1 MTVIFRDTKTILL
14 KTYKTGSTSLH
25 YYLYDMFKDNPEVIF
40 TDLSIGHDTFI
51 ELHDLINFD
60 ISDYK
65 IVAVIRYPIQYMNSV
80 YNQFIFDK
88 DKQAKSL
95 KIIRLIDK
103 VSVKLGFILFY
114 IYFCMIHK
122 KKTNIVNANFSLIL
136 TYPYNNLHIVNY
148 FRMNELKKYVPK
160 FSLKDFRTYKLRK
173 HSNRKLLNVII
184 KPFRQKI
191 LKDFKPEIDLLI
203 WCEYEKL
210 YEKYS

>member
-1 MTVIFRDTKTILL
+1 MTIIFKDTKTILL

-25 YYLYDMFKDNPEVIF
+25 YYLYDLFKDNPEVVF

-51 ELHDLINFD
+51 ELHELIDFD
-60 ISDYK
+60 VSDYTV
-65 IVAVIRYPIQYMNSV
+65 VAITRYPLQYMNSV

-103 VSVKLGFILFY
+103 ISVKLGFIIFY

-122 KKTNIVNANFSLIL
+122 KKTNIVNANLNLIL
-136 TYPYNNLHIVNY
+136 TYPYKNLRIVNY
-148 FRMNELKKYVPK
+148 FRINELKKYVPK
-160 FSLKDFRTYKLRK
+160 FNLKDFRTYNFRK
-173 HSNRKLLNVII
+173 HSDRDILKVITKSFRKKII
-184 KPFRQKI
+184 K
-191 LKDFKPEIDLLI
+191 DFNPEIDLLT
-203 WCEYEKL
+203 WCNYEKL